1 MPNDAPAGKT
11 DAPRSGPYDRHDA
24 GPAALTKSLAAAR
37 VALVHDWLT
46 GYRGGEKCLAVLCRH
61 FPNAPLYTLLHVKSS
76 LPEVIER
83 MNIRP
88 SFLQW
93 LPGIGRY
100 YRYTLPLMPLA
111 ARWRIAEC
119 DLVVSLSHAVAKAA
133 RPPAGVPHVCYCF
146 TPMRYAW
153 HMRKSYFADRMRGL
167 KARVVDRLLATIR
180 SWDRRTASRVTHFIA
195 ISETVRRRIAECY
208 ARDSVVIY
216 PPVDT
221 DFYTPDLTVVRE
233 DYYLVISAFAPYK
246 RVDLAVEA
254 CHRLGRR
261 LVVIGSGQD
270 AERLK
275 AMAGPTVQFLGWQ
288 PDEVLRDHLRRCR
301 ALLFPGEEDF
311 GIVPVEANACGT
323 PVIAYARGGATET
336 VVPLGRGDPTG
347 ALFEDQTVDS
357 LIAAMQ
363 SLEKEDDRLDP
374 QQARRQALKFDQRR
388 YESELLGYLERVLN
402 GSIV

>member
-24 GPAALTKSLAAAR
+24 SPAALTKSLSAAR

-46 GYRGGEKCLAVLCRH
+46 GYRGGEKCLAVLCRR
-61 FPNAPLYTLLHVKSS
+61 FPDAPLYTLLHVKGS
-76 LPEVIER
+76 LPDVIER
-83 MNIRP
+83 MKIRP

-93 LPGIGRY
+93 LPRIGRY

-111 ARWRIAEC
+111 ARWRISEC

-133 RPPAGVPHVCYCF
+133 KPPAGVPHVCYCF

-153 HMRKSYFADRMRGL
+153 HMRESYFAERVRGL
-167 KARVVDRLLATIR
+167 KARLVDRLLAGLR
-180 SWDRRTASRVTHFIA
+180 AWDRRTASRVTHFIA

-208 ARDSVVIY
+208 GRESVVIY

-221 DFYTPDLTVVRE
+221 DFYTPEPLIARE

-246 RVDLAVEA
+246 RVDLGVEA
-254 CHRLGRR
+254 CNRLGRR
-261 LVVIGSGQD
+261 LIVIGSGQD

-288 PDEVLRDHLRRCR
+288 PDEVLRLHHRRCR

-323 PVIAYARGGATET
+323 PVIAFARGGATET
-336 VVPLGRGDPTG
+336 VVPLGRDGPTG
-347 ALFEDQTVDS
+347 AWFEDQTVDS
-357 LIAAMQ
+357 LVAAMQ
-363 SLEKEDDRLDP
+363 RFEKQADSFDP
-374 QQARRQALKFDQRR
+374 EKARQQSLKFDQRR

-402 GSIV
+402 GFA